1 MPIARC
7 PGQEGRMLTAS
18 LHPCP
23 RCGYRVE
30 MFSDEQRVLCPKCKA
45 SVTRETA
52 PSCIQWCASARQ
64 CLGEERW
71 KALFGDEGPA
81 GRKPEKP

>member
-1 MPIARC
+1 MPIAKC
-7 PGQEGRMLTAS
+7 PGQGGRMLTAS

-23 RCGYRVE
+23 QCGCRVE

-52 PSCIQWCASARQ
+52 PSCLQWCASARQ